1 MGMKQPKTD
10 YGTKGES
17 GEKEPKGATSS
28 DRGGEKSTRMK
39 NGVGMGSADDT
50 GGRAAG
56 SKDLGEVNTGRNES
70 TFYTH
75 QRIPHDQDK

>member
-1 MGMKQPKTD
+1 MAMKQPKTD

-17 GEKEPKGATSS
+17 GEKVPNAGKPDLSGERKG
-28 DRGGEKSTRMK
+28 RMK
-39 NGVGMGSADDT
+39 NGVAMGSADDT

-56 SKDLGEVNTGRNES
+56 SKDLGEFNGGRKDS
-70 TFYTH
+70 VIYTH